1 MAPPK
6 RSDNRVEDLA
16 RDIYLKCLGGP
27 GVDQRTP
34 EFVVEDAFRK
44 AEAFYNY
51 AANRRTT
58 NTEAS
63 K

>member
-6 RSDNRVEDLA
+6 RTDARIEDLA

-34 EFVVEDAFRK
+34 EFVVDDAFQK
-44 AEAFYNY
+44 AEAFYHH
-51 AANRRTT
+51 AANRRKP
-58 NTEAS
+58 NTETA